1 MKYIKKVLWAIL
13 AFIIV
18 LQLNV
23 LITVVLHPIGGG
35 EYHEIF
41 SYYSGGRLDVA
52 LRVYVE
58 YVITACVI
66 IVLLILFR
74 YPSNWLLLSIINF
87 FTTWFRWWSI
97 CYFPHQSIEFHKSC
111 KLLLYTIFPIVMLS
125 GFIAHFLSDRLF
137 KRRRDRYFS

>member
-1 MKYIKKVLWAIL
+1 MKYKKKVFWAIL

-23 LITVVLHPIGGG
+23 LVSIMFHPICGG

-41 SYYSGGRLDVA
+41 AYSSGGRLDVA
-52 LRVYVE
+52 LRVYAE
-58 YVITACVI
+58 YVITACVFT
-66 IVLLILFR
+66 VLLILIR

-87 FTTWFRWWSI
+87 FTTWFRWWNI
-97 CYFPHQSIEFHKSC
+97 CYFPYQSIEFHKAC
-111 KLLLYTIFPIVMLS
+111 KPLLYTIFPIVMLS

-137 KRRRDRYFS
+137 QRRRDRYFS